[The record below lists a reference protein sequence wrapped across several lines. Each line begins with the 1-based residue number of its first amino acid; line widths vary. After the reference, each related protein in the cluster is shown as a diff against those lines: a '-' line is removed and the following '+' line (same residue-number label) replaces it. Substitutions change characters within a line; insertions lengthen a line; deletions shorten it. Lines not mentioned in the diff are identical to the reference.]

1 MTGRFLDCIS
11 VCMCM
16 CVTVDSRQYIKVLFS
31 VLQLHG
37 KIVKTLPPTPVHAGG
52 KVLSRI

>member
-1 MTGRFLDCIS
+1 MCVGVCACVS
-11 VCMCM
+11 VYV
-16 CVTVDSRQYIKVLFS
+16 CVTVDSRQYSKVLFS

-52 KVLSRI
+52 KVLSRM